1 MSKLED
7 LQEWLEY
14 LEKNYEDGIE
24 SAFDMA
30 DNDELETL
38 NMGAIDGHINME
50 MVATTTDSEA
60 LAKEYGP
67 NFAPCK
73 FVTNGQ
79 LRDKIAEARSNI
91 KYYLSF

>member
-30 DNDELETL
+30 TDNELETL
-38 NMGAIDGHINME
+38 NMGAIDGHINIE
-50 MVATTTDSEA
+50 MVATTTDSES

-67 NFAPCK
+67 NFAPYK

-79 LRDKIAEARSNI
+79 LREKLVEARTMLDS
-91 KYYLSF
+91 YLRY

>member
-30 DNDELETL
+30 NKDEFESIC
-38 NMGAIDGHINME
+38 MEDFDGHIQVE

-67 NFAPCK
+67 SFFPEK
-73 FVTNGQ
+73 IVTNGE
-79 LRDKIAEARSNI
+79 LRDKIAEARTNL

>member
-1 MSKLED
+1 MSKLEKM
-7 LQEWLEY
+7 QEWLEY

-24 SAFDMA
+24 SAFSMA
-30 DNDELETL
+30 DNDEFESIC
-38 NMGAIDGHINME
+38 MEDFDGRIPIE

-67 NFAPCK
+67 SFFPEK
-73 FVTNGQ
+73 IVTNGQ

>member
-30 DNDELETL
+30 NKDEFESIC
-38 NMGAIDGHINME
+38 MEDFDGRIQVE
-50 MVATTTDSEA
+50 MVATTTDSES

-67 NFAPCK
+67 SFFPEK
-73 FVTNGQ
+73 IVTNGE
-79 LRDKIAEARSNI
+79 LRDKIAEARTNL

>member
-1 MSKLED
+1 MSKLEKMT
-7 LQEWLEY
+7 EWLEY
-14 LEKNYEDGIE
+14 LEKNYEDGLEGI
-24 SAFDMA
+24 A
-30 DNDELETL
+30 DREGEDFETL
-38 NMGAIDGHINME
+38 QMDAIDGRIPIE
-50 MVATTTDSEA
+50 MVATTTDSES

-67 NFAPCK
+67 SFFPEK

>member
-14 LEKNYEDGIE
+14 LEKNYDDGIE
-24 SAFDMA
+24 SAFNMA
-30 DNDELETL
+30 EKEDFESICMEDF
-38 NMGAIDGHINME
+38 DGRIPIE

-67 NFAPCK
+67 NFFPEK
-73 FVTNGQ
+73 IVTNGE
-79 LRDKIAEARSNI
+79 LRDKIAEAQSNI